1 MAAAIDP
8 VIITI
13 DGPSG
18 AGKGTIS
25 RIVAKK
31 LGFYYLDSGAL
42 YRLLGLSAVRHQI
55 SVDSEKGLMALAEHM
70 DIRFETEN
78 NGQFKVYLEG
88 EDVSLELRTEETG
101 LLASKVAQFPGVR
114 LALLKRQRMF
124 ARTPGLVADGRDMG
138 TEVFP
143 AAGLKI
149 YLTASAEE
157 RANRRYKELLE
168 KGEDVSLPALV
179 EQVRSRDERDMSRDA
194 SPLRP
199 AGDAIELDTSTMSIQ
214 QVTDTVLNILSVK
227 GIK

>member
-70 DIRFETEN
+70 DIRFETES

-199 AGDAIELDTSTMSIQ
+199 ADDAIELDTSTMSIQ
-214 QVTDTVLNILSVK
+214 QVTDPVC
-227 GIK
+227 